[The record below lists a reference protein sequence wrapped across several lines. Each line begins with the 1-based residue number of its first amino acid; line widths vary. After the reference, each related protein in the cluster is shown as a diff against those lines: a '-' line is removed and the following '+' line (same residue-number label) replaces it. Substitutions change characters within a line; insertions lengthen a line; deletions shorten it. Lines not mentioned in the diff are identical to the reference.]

1 MKELTIYVAEDGT
14 RFNTEEDCRN
24 YERSLISVNAK
35 FFDDNKKQ
43 ISTTSNSLLDDAC
56 YIILNDVASLEI
68 IDNLLDEES
77 EPCISSS
84 NIDWNELA
92 YALEFAPQLIYWNES
107 DWCWWNDQ
115 MAQLEDIVSGLNYE
129 Y

>member
-14 RFNTEEDCRN
+14 KFNTEEECIT
-24 YERSLISVNAK
+24 YERRLISVNAK
-35 FFDDNKKQ
+35 FFNSKKEQ
-43 ISTTSNSLLDDAC
+43 ISITTSSVLLAD

-77 EPCISSS
+77 EPCISSG
-84 NIDWNELA
+84 NFDWDKLA
-92 YALEFAPQLIYWNES
+92 YSLEFSPQLIYWGDS
-107 DWCWWNDQ
+107 GWCWWNDQ
-115 MAQLEDIVSGLNYE
+115 MAELEDIAGGLNYE

>member
-1 MKELTIYVAEDGT
+1 MKELIIYVAEDGT
-14 RFNTEEDCRN
+14 RFNTEEECRT

-35 FFDDNKKQ
+35 FFDKNKKQ
-43 ISTTSNSLLDDAC
+43 ISTTSNSLSDDAC

-68 IDNLLDEES
+68 IDNLLYEDD
-77 EPCISSS
+77 EPCISLS
-84 NIDWNELA
+84 NIDWDELGF
-92 YALEFAPQLIYWNES
+92 ALEFSPQLVYYKNGWR
-107 DWCWWNDQ
+107 WWNTE